1 MHNKLTKKPIVS
13 CCLLDRRDERL
24 ELQYFR
30 GTTLLHSFK
39 NALISDAITSC
50 FINVKPTSKSY
61 QPDHSMVSSKFHLLC
76 LAPTDNSLTKT
87 FLLLLHFLVFCA
99 FIITPHFHLCK
110 HFLTF
115 IFRKYCNWKKKG
127 SKQGAN
133 FTYSILKF
141 FFLSSQFHLHIQL
154 NYYWNQSLYDKES
167 KLISYYV
174 LQHFP
179 PLVLT
184 LLVKSFLRCPYMS

>member
-1 MHNKLTKKPIVS
+1 MHNKLTKNQS
-13 CCLLDRRDERL
+13 FLAACLDRRDERL

-50 FINVKPTSKSY
+50 FINVKPTFKSY
-61 QPDHSMVSSKFHLLC
+61 QPDHSMVSSKFNPLC

-99 FIITPHFHLCK
+99 FIITPHFHLSK

-115 IFRKYCNWKKKG
+115 IF
-127 SKQGAN
+127 SKFESMFYIHQKNGTYYSYIPSISNN
-133 FTYSILKF
+133 FSFFSIPPA
-141 FFLSSQFHLHIQL
+141 
-154 NYYWNQSLYDKES
+154 YPV
-167 KLISYYV
+167 KLLLDPI
-174 LQHFP
+174 
-179 PLVLT
+179 T
-184 LLVKSFLRCPYMS
+184 L

>member
-1 MHNKLTKKPIVS
+1 MLSYFSSYSVHNKLTKKPIVS

-50 FINVKPTSKSY
+50 FINVKHTSKSY
-61 QPDHSMVSSKFHLLC
+61 QPDHSMVSSKFDPSC
-76 LAPTDNSLTKT
+76 LAPSDNSLTKT

-115 IFRKYCNWKKKG
+115 IF
-127 SKQGAN
+127 SKFKSIFYIHQKNGTYYSYIPSISNN
-133 FTYSILKF
+133 FSFFSIPSAYPVKF
-141 FFLSSQFHLHIQL
+141 IFDSTNLTKDKF
-154 NYYWNQSLYDKES
+154 YLYFI
-167 KLISYYV
+167 L
-174 LQHFP
+174 
-179 PLVLT
+179 
-184 LLVKSFLRCPYMS
+184 

>member
-1 MHNKLTKKPIVS
+1 
-13 CCLLDRRDERL
+13 
-24 ELQYFR
+24 
-30 GTTLLHSFK
+30 
-39 NALISDAITSC
+39 
-50 FINVKPTSKSY
+50 
-61 QPDHSMVSSKFHLLC
+61 MVSSKFDLSC

-115 IFRKYCNWKKKG
+115 VFSKFKHTFYIHQKKG
-127 SKQGAN
+127 THYICTPSN
-133 FTYSILKF
+133 FNN
-141 FFLSSQFHLHIQL
+141 FLSSQFHLHIQS
-154 NYYWNQSLYDKES
+154 NYYWIQLLYGKES

-179 PLVLT
+179 LLVLT
-184 LLVKSFLRCPYMS
+184 SLVKSFLRYLYMS